1 MSILV
6 SINNMTPYKIIC
18 RNHCILI
25 NDKHMNCLTRLLSHL
40 PLKYSNFDLI
50 ICVYQF
56 LGVNNFGNAK

>member
-1 MSILV
+1 
-6 SINNMTPYKIIC
+6 MTPYKIIC